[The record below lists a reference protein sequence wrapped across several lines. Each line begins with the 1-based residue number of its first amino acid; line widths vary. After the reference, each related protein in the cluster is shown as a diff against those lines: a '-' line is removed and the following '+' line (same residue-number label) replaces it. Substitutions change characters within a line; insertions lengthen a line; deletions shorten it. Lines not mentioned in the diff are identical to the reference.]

1 MKGKCPSC
9 GTGMFRILGQ
19 GLEFLETLIFK
30 GRIKLPFFCLV
41 LSCKFKGMFN
51 KFFPVSFLLFS
62 VGSLFAQFN
71 PVFNN
76 LVWAD
81 EFNGSGAIDDN
92 KWFHQTLLP
101 NGTSWWNGEQQQ
113 YTD

>member
-1 MKGKCPSC
+1 
-9 GTGMFRILGQ
+9 
-19 GLEFLETLIFK
+19 
-30 GRIKLPFFCLV
+30 
-41 LSCKFKGMFN
+41 MFN

-81 EFNGSGAIDDN
+81 EFNGSGAVNDN

-101 NGTSWWNGEQQQ
+101 NGTSWWNGEQQH
-113 YTD
+113 YTDEITNSYVNNGFL